1 MTPPWQTGQ
10 PALEEGSTYLGRLE
24 RPDQHDPRD
33 VVARHLPPVVVV
45 AVDIASLSRDLRL
58 VAMVSPP
65 KIGSFMKST
74 ELYPRKYNQ
83 GSRIH

>member
-33 VVARHLPPVVVV
+33 VVARHFVVV

-74 ELYPRKYNQ
+74 ELHPRKYNQ